1 MTPEDAYNYAA
12 MLCNKAE
19 YCRSEIISKL
29 RNKGLDQSDMPAV
42 IQRLEE
48 QRLIDDRRYAMA
60 FARQKFRNQ
69 YWGRRKIEIELR
81 RKRISPDT
89 VSDAIAQINERD
101 YSATLRAIIAKK
113 AKSYPRPLDHA
124 ARTSIARYAISRGFE
139 PSLVFPLIP
148 R

>member
-1 MTPEDAYNYAA
+1 MTPEEAYNYAA
-12 MLCNKAE
+12 ALCNKAE

-29 RNKGLDQSDMPAV
+29 RNKGLDPANMPIV

-48 QRLIDDRRYAMA
+48 QRLIDDHRYAMA

-81 RKRISPDT
+81 RKRITPDSI
-89 VSDAIAQINERD
+89 SDALDQINERD
-101 YSATLRAIIAKK
+101 YSAALRAIIAKK
-113 AKSYPRPLDHA
+113 AKSYTRPLDNA

>member
-1 MTPEDAYNYAA
+1 MTQEDAYNYAA
-12 MLCNKAE
+12 TLCNKAE

-29 RNKGLDQSDMPAV
+29 RNKGLDQSDIPAV

-101 YSATLRAIIAKK
+101 YSAALRAIIAKK